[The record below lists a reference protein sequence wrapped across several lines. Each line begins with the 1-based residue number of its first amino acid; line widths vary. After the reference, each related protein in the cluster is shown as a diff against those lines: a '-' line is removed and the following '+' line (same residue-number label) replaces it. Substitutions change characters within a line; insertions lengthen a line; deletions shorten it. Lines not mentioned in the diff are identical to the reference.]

1 MDKLKKTLA
10 LVRSELK
17 CNTGGET
24 VIILMLTV
32 MMICSNIMIS
42 AISNYAGALIY
53 LMNPNAQNAVSIYN
67 NNMLKD
73 FSEIK
78 NSSDVEY
85 GIEINAYNAGGF
97 CDIIA
102 VSEELFSEELSFLSK
117 SNIDAIKNYADGDR
131 VPLLVNRGTGFN
143 VGQTGEIM
151 GEIPD
156 VTIKYEIVG
165 IIDNEEIKH
174 LLFSV
179 IGFTEYAIAPYSEQ
193 FASLSVKMNPTMFSK
208 LSDGTDKKEFKEKI
222 KADGFSASDFDPFR
236 VLSGQ
241 FSNSIILSVIGA
253 LTFTISLF
261 GVIINCYLV
270 FGSKRKYY
278 RALMT
283 VGGKKK
289 TFLRCAAI
297 VKAFQLLVSL
307 VISVGLTVLLNMTMD
322 NESFNILG
330 VLLSAAFG
338 ALLIGLTYL
347 LLSRWLGKLSCLEN

>member
-85 GIEINAYNAGGF
+85 GIEITPYNAPGF

-117 SNIDAIKNYADGDR
+117 NNIDAVKNYTDADR
-131 VPLLVNRGTGFN
+131 VPLLVNKATGFN
-143 VGQTGEIM
+143 VGQTGIISDGDSKKIE
-151 GEIPD
+151 
-156 VTIKYEIVG
+156 YEIVG
-165 IIDNEEIKH
+165 IIDRNEIRH
-174 LLFSV
+174 LFGGIGSV
-179 IGFTEYAIAPYSEQ
+179 KYAIALDKGQ
-193 FASLSVKMNPTMFSK
+193 FASLSNKTNPIMFSK
-208 LSDGTDKKEFKEKI
+208 LAGGTDKEAFREKI
-222 KADGFSASDFDPFR
+222 KADGFSASEFDPFKA
-236 VLSGQ
+236 LSGD